1 MITTP
6 VTPKASKRRRKTRTS
21 NVNHRP
27 PVIASKLKV
36 NEIDLTPG
44 KEHLVCPD
52 CSTWVPIT
60 GMQGTP
66 KLVPHHTGRAKT
78 AEPHRCMAGSN
89 RPVTI
94 DVEADALRTQLIEGT
109 PTAASRRATKVLPKP
124 KVQPA
129 PATSQVKPARLSAEQ
144 VRRAFCQ
151 HQQQCLACKGEAKNR
166 DGQQLPCPDGER
178 LAVTFLRLLRQEPKR
193 QAVREFFARER
204 RRFDRQ
210 YAQAASTRR
219 ASEWAAVQVR
229 VSDADAA
236 RKMLPRGDRPADG
249 PSLPQEPQDVK
260 AYDRRQAELGRHAC
274 KGLPAKGA
282 PVQPE
287 CANCGTTE
295 LNFVR
300 AAAAGWRQVLRQ
312 THCGRCAGRFP
323 AWMRTQF

>member
-6 VTPKASKRRRKTRTS
+6 AMPKASKRRRKTRTP

-36 NEIDLTPG
+36 TEIDLTPG
-44 KEHLVCPD
+44 KEHMACPD

-60 GMQGTP
+60 GMLGTP
-66 KLVPHHTGRAKT
+66 KLVPHHTGRAKA
-78 AEPHRCMAGSN
+78 AERRRCTAGSN
-89 RPVTI
+89 RQITI
-94 DVEADALRTQLIEGT
+94 DVQADAVRTQLVEGA

-124 KVQPA
+124 KVKPA
-129 PATSQVKPARLSAEQ
+129 PAASQIKPAPLSAEQ
-144 VRRAFCQ
+144 VRRAFRQ
-151 HQQQCLACKGEAKNR
+151 HQQQCLACKGEVKNR
-166 DGQQLPCPDGER
+166 DGQLLPCPDGER

-210 YAQAASTRR
+210 YAATASVKR

-236 RKMLPRGDRPADG
+236 RKVLPRGDRPADG
-249 PSLPQEPQDVK
+249 PSLPQEPQDVE
-260 AYDRRQAELGRHAC
+260 AYDRRQAELGRHART
-274 KGLPAKGA
+274 GRPAEEA
-282 PVQPE
+282 PAQPE

-300 AAAAGWRQVLRQ
+300 AAAAGWRQVLRR
-312 THCGRCAGRFP
+312 TYCSRCAGRFP
-323 AWMRTQF
+323 NWMRTQF

>member
-60 GMQGTP
+60 GMLGTP

-78 AEPHRCMAGSN
+78 GEPHRCAAGSN

-94 DVEADALRTQLIEGT
+94 DVGADALRTQLIEGT

-124 KVQPA
+124 KAQPA
-129 PATSQVKPARLSAEQ
+129 PAASQVKPAPLSVEQ
-144 VRRAFCQ
+144 VRRAFRQ

-166 DGQQLPCPDGER
+166 DGQTLPCPDGER
-178 LAVTFLRLLRQEPKR
+178 LAVTYLRLLRQEPKR

-210 YAQAASTRR
+210 YAKAAPAKR
-219 ASEWAAVQVR
+219 ASEWAAVLPKVKE
-229 VSDADAA
+229 ADT
-236 RKMLPRGDRPADG
+236 RRSQLPVGDRLTDARSVPLAPVNEKTFD
-249 PSLPQEPQDVK
+249 Q
-260 AYDRRQAELGRHAC
+260 RQAELGR
-274 KGLPAKGA
+274 
-282 PVQPE
+282 QY
-287 CANCGTTE
+287 
-295 LNFVR
+295 
-300 AAAAGWRQVLRQ
+300 AARTAAV
-312 THCGRCAGRFP
+312 
-323 AWMRTQF
+323 

>member
-21 NVNHRP
+21 NVSHRP

-60 GMQGTP
+60 GMLGMS

-78 AEPHRCMAGSN
+78 GEPHRCAAGSN
-89 RPVTI
+89 RQVTI
-94 DVEADALRTQLIEGT
+94 DVEADALRTQLIEGA

-124 KVQPA
+124 KAKPA
-129 PATSQVKPARLSAEQ
+129 PAASQVKPARLSAEQ
-144 VRRAFCQ
+144 VRRAFRQ

-166 DGQQLPCPDGER
+166 DGQLLPCPDGER

-210 YAQAASTRR
+210 YAKAAPAKR
-219 ASEWAAVQVR
+219 ASEWAAVLPKVKE
-229 VSDADAA
+229 ADTRRSQLPVGAKPSEA
-236 RKMLPRGDRPADG
+236 RSVPLAPVDEKTFD
-249 PSLPQEPQDVK
+249 Q
-260 AYDRRQAELGRHAC
+260 RQAELGR
-274 KGLPAKGA
+274 
-282 PVQPE
+282 QY
-287 CANCGTTE
+287 
-295 LNFVR
+295 
-300 AAAAGWRQVLRQ
+300 AARTAAV
-312 THCGRCAGRFP
+312 
-323 AWMRTQF
+323 